1 MHKIQANTSGTR
13 SIEVSNTHLATLQ
26 KYSLLSNLID
36 SNGVVDEVVLD
47 KLKLNVRS
55 LLESEAGKDKE
66 LLDLCLDVIYHQN
79 MKALGLKNLVD
90 LYKQYSKE
98 QKSEEQPKEGQIEGS
113 ASYGFPTHFLGVQK
127 NMTSFS
133 SKYDV
138 IFDQI

>member
-66 LLDLCLDVIYHQN
+66 LLDLCLDVIYNQN
-79 MKALGLKNLVD
+79 MKAFGLKNLVD
-90 LYKQYSKE
+90 LYKQWNKKQESLE
-98 QKSEEQPKEGQIEGS
+98 QSEE
-113 ASYGFPTHFLGVQK
+113 
-127 NMTSFS
+127 
-133 SKYDV
+133 
-138 IFDQI
+138 